1 MEPEDV
7 ERVRRNMESMG
18 DALRGPQAF
27 GPEVDAPSDAD
38 EQGKLLAFLGRRP

>member
-27 GPEVDAPSDAD
+27 GSALEAPPDAG
-38 EQGKLLAFLGRRP
+38 EQDQLLAFLGRRP